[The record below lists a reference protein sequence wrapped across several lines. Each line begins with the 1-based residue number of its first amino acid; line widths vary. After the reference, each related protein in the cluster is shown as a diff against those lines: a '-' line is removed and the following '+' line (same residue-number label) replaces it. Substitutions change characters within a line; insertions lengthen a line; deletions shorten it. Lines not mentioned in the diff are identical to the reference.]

1 MNLFSKIASALT
13 TPTKGLSPM
22 SDTDTPT
29 TNTVK
34 SEIIKD
40 KVSQLK
46 KKKPTKK
53 QQLANSKFLKE
64 YSESDRVVL
73 ERVDFYT
80 EKLIGLKESGRDS
93 YITLL
98 EKTAELTY
106 IAIQSGN
113 TLVEAKNELDSEQYD
128 LLCKNY
134 KVSKRTIDRS
144 IELVGDK
151 RVSELTLNELKS
163 IKSISKKK
171 LLVMKDLS
179 DKDFESVVSGEDDS
193 FKVLVEKNKKD
204 KLKNIKSPY
213 PNITDTQYKRY
224 LSEPLEFS
232 INELS
237 VMKEKL
243 KKSESTLRK
252 VRKELRELKELS
264 SKPTKSV
271 NNTTKPTQNKKVS

>member
-1 MNLFSKIASALT
+1 MNLFSKIASKLT
-13 TPTKGLSPM
+13 ISTKGLSPM

-29 TNTVK
+29 TNIVK
-34 SEIIKD
+34 SEIIKE

-80 EKLIGLKESGRDS
+80 EKLIGFKESGRDS

-134 KVSKRTIDRS
+134 KVSKRTIDRT
-144 IELVGDK
+144 IELVRDK
-151 RVSELTLNELKS
+151 RVSELTLSELKS
-163 IKSISKKK
+163 IKNISKKK

-179 DKDFESVVSGEDDS
+179 DEDFKSVVSGEDDNY
-193 FKVLVEKNKKD
+193 KKLVEKNKTD
-204 KLKNIKSPY
+204 ELNNTKSPY
-213 PNITDTQYKRY
+213 DNLTDKEYRK
-224 LSEPLEFS
+224 LISEPLEFS

-237 VMKEKL
+237 VMKEKW
-243 KKSESTLRK
+243 KQSESTLRK

-264 SKPTKSV
+264 PKSKKSV
-271 NNTTKPTQNKKVS
+271 NNTTKPTPKKKVS